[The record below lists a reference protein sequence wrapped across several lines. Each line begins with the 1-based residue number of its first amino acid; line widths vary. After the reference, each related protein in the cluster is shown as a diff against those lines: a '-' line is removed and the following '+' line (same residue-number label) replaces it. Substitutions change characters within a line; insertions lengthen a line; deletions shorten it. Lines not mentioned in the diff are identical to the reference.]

1 MDEEQNVQ
9 NIPAEE
15 DSNKMQERREE
26 FDRVAEKLKGAIR
39 QKDKSWLDN
48 LVHANSSNASKRILL
63 TKLMEENHQHISRE
77 LAAIRFSGR
86 CLNIQENNGNN
97 ETQPIDL
104 IDNMEET
111 VDFKD
116 LPDDLFVQ
124 IEDFIKKEMQVDD
137 QSEDEIEEVPV
148 PPKPPVPLV
157 TLDENDEVRLK
168 SRSELVDIDVNNAK
182 ILQNKYIFIGNA
194 VSKELKKLGLDPSD
208 KQISWLFKAAIRFHQ
223 VAIQYLQKYFGT
235 ALRSS
240 LMENFSAL
248 GQNKQ
253 THVSTP
259 RRLQRLATKYSK
271 VIENIDPVNGADKIK
286 SEINEYNTDEDIKCF
301 EGGMDYEKFW
311 FRVADITEG
320 SAGWKRYKIL
330 PLFAIALSV
339 KFNSNSEVERS
350 FSLMNHIHQNRQRN
364 CISQFT
370 LNSMMHVKSN
380 ISCKESQRTCD
391 KCRTSSKPHCHCSE
405 MEITDNLRAECKKS
419 NSKYAEYLKDKKGDK
434 ECLTDEMKAKRKVV
448 EEEVAS
454 RLEKKRKFFRKVIS
468 VLLSC

>member
-1 MDEEQNVQ
+1 MRKLLD
-9 NIPAEE
+9 
-15 DSNKMQERREE
+15 DSE
-26 FDRVAEKLKGAIR
+26 FK
-39 QKDKSWLDN
+39 
-48 LVHANSSNASKRILL
+48 
-63 TKLMEENHQHISRE
+63 
-77 LAAIRFSGR
+77 
-86 CLNIQENNGNN
+86 
-97 ETQPIDL
+97 
-104 IDNMEET
+104 
-111 VDFKD
+111 
-116 LPDDLFVQ
+116 
-124 IEDFIKKEMQVDD
+124 
-137 QSEDEIEEVPV
+137 
-148 PPKPPVPLV
+148 

-419 NSKYAEYLKDKKGDK
+419 NAKYAEYLKDKKGDK
-434 ECLTDEMKAKRKVV
+434 DCLTDEMKAKRKVV

-454 RLEKKRKFFRKVIS
+454 RLEKRKKVLKKGHFCPPELLESVYKKKKKESDKKKDVEKDKNSNVVYENKRKKSSKHVS
-468 VLLSC
+468 SSKKTKKA

>member
-1 MDEEQNVQ
+1 MSTNFHDFFVFCDFEIFFAKLEFFCCVFREEGELDEEQNVQ

-104 IDNMEET
+104 MDNMEET

-157 TLDENDEVRLK
+157 TLDENDDDEDEEIPEKPDPIESLK
-168 SRSELVDIDVNNAK
+168 RIVSEEKDL
-182 ILQNKYIFIGNA
+182 Y
-194 VSKELKKLGLDPSD
+194 KELQDLEEQRES
-208 KQISWLFKAAIRFHQ
+208 
-223 VAIQYLQKYFGT
+223 V
-235 ALRSS
+235 
-240 LMENFSAL
+240 
-248 GQNKQ
+248 
-253 THVSTP
+253 
-259 RRLQRLATKYSK
+259 LQRIFHLQ
-271 VIENIDPVNGADKIK
+271 ELRC
-286 SEINEYNTDEDIKCF
+286 EILDC
-301 EGGMDYEKFW
+301 
-311 FRVADITEG
+311 
-320 SAGWKRYKIL
+320 
-330 PLFAIALSV
+330 
-339 KFNSNSEVERS
+339 
-350 FSLMNHIHQNRQRN
+350 
-364 CISQFT
+364 
-370 LNSMMHVKSN
+370 
-380 ISCKESQRTCD
+380 
-391 KCRTSSKPHCHCSE
+391 
-405 MEITDNLRAECKKS
+405 
-419 NSKYAEYLKDKKGDK
+419 
-434 ECLTDEMKAKRKVV
+434 
-448 EEEVAS
+448 
-454 RLEKKRKFFRKVIS
+454 
-468 VLLSC
+468 